1 MVVWRNAKLAVWNS
15 ALAFD
20 KIARLA
26 VLNGKVQMKIR
37 ELVQLHKRAVPTWL
51 TLLLAIWVA
60 ALPDVSAQPVPSIA
74 QQGSFVASAQ
84 DEEVAQ
90 LASKAE
96 QALQS
101 SDFARAIID
110 FEKVVK
116 MAPGVAEFHAALAK
130 AYYGQGRF
138 GDAARECEQALKL
151 KPSLTPTKTLLGLSL
166 ADSGECLRALP
177 YLEEGYPQADALPLK
192 RLVGKSSLNCAIKLN
207 QENKAIA
214 LLEALNRDFPN
225 DSDVLYMGIHLYTD
239 LARAY
244 SHRLLT
250 SAPGSFQ
257 VHKLNAELLEENGK
271 LADAVTEYRAALA
284 LNPHLPGI
292 HIKVGLLLLAGEP
305 QSTTIDEARHEFE
318 EELKV
323 YPGSAPAYYE
333 LGQLALNSR
342 DWTGAAHLFE
352 RAAALDP
359 GFAAAF
365 VGLGKCHLMA
375 GHPSDAI
382 GPIER
387 AVRLQ
392 PDYEDAHYQL
402 SLAYRR
408 AGRTEEAD
416 RELAA
421 YRQLHEKRVRTKEF
435 VRGEMSRPVSE
446 PGVPKD

>member
-1 MVVWRNAKLAVWNS
+1 
-15 ALAFD
+15 
-20 KIARLA
+20 
-26 VLNGKVQMKIR
+26 MKIR
-37 ELVQLHKRAVPTWL
+37 EWVQLRKRATPIWS
-51 TLLLAIWVA
+51 TLLLAIWVV
-60 ALPDVSAQPVPSIA
+60 ALPDVSARPVPAKA
-74 QQGSFVASAQ
+74 QEGSSVASAQ
-84 DEEVAQ
+84 DEEVAR
-90 LASKAE
+90 LASE
-96 QALQS
+96 GERALQA
-101 SDFARAIID
+101 SDFARAITN

-116 MAPGVAEFHAALAK
+116 MAPGVGEFHAALAK
-130 AYYGQGRF
+130 AYYGKGRF
-138 GDAARECEQALKL
+138 ADAARECEEALKL
-151 KPSLTPTKTLLGLSL
+151 KPSLTPTKILLGLSL
-166 ADSGECLRALP
+166 AESGECTRALP
-177 YLEEGYPQADALPLK
+177 YLEEGYPEAGALPLK
-192 RLVGKSSLNCAIKLN
+192 RLVGKTSLNCAIKLN
-207 QENKAIA
+207 QEHKAVA
-214 LLEALNRDFPN
+214 LLEALNQDFPN
-225 DSDVLYMGIHLYTD
+225 DPDILYMGIHLYTD
-239 LARAY
+239 LGRAY

-257 VHKLNAELLEENGK
+257 VHELNAELLEENGK
-271 LADAVTEYRAALA
+271 FADAVTEYRTALA

-305 QSTTIDEARHEFE
+305 KTTTIDEARHEFE

-352 RAAALDP
+352 RAVALDP

-375 GHPSDAI
+375 GHPSDAL

-392 PDYEDAHYQL
+392 PDNEDAHYQL

-408 AGRTEEAD
+408 AGRPEEAD

-435 VRGEMSRPVSE
+435 VREEMSRPVSG
-446 PGVPKD
+446 PGAPKN